1 MDLSER
7 SNLIWDYLSPH
18 QYMKRFGRGLQTLPP
33 LVITVAITGAVQG
46 KEANPN
52 LPETAEEQ
60 AQSTYE
66 AWNAGASLV
75 HVHARRPDALHMMS
89 HDTDRYYEVNTLI
102 RERCPDIIIE
112 DTMAGDLIDNPSGQE
127 IFEWGSLYANP
138 EMSSLDAGPQAFK
151 VKLKRRES
159 PLTGRD
165 SDVVVDTAFTT
176 TYGETEALAKEMR
189 RLGIKPEFEVFN
201 SGQYTLVDNLV
212 DQQLVEPPHWVQ
224 FVLGGH
230 NANYPTPIDVMH
242 MIQNMPSESMFSVI
256 GIGAYQLPLHVL
268 SIILG
273 GHVRVGMED
282 NVYYRRGEL
291 ATSNA
296 QFVERIVRIA
306 NELGRE
312 VATPAQARQML
323 GLPATP
329 TEYPRKELQPADA
342 GAHPR

>member
-1 MDLSER
+1 M
-7 SNLIWDYLSPH
+7 
-18 QYMKRFGRGLQTLPP
+18 
-33 LVITVAITGAVQG
+33 
-46 KEANPN
+46 
-52 LPETAEEQ
+52 
-60 AQSTYE
+60 
-66 AWNAGASLV
+66 
-75 HVHARRPDALHMMS
+75 
-89 HDTDRYYEVNTLI
+89 
-102 RERCPDIIIE
+102 
-112 DTMAGDLIDNPSGQE
+112 
-127 IFEWGSLYANP
+127 
-138 EMSSLDAGPQAFK
+138 
-151 VKLKRRES
+151 
-159 PLTGRD
+159 
-165 SDVVVDTAFTT
+165 
-176 TYGETEALAKEMR
+176 
-189 RLGIKPEFEVFN
+189 
-201 SGQYTLVDNLV
+201 
-212 DQQLVEPPHWVQ
+212 
-224 FVLGGH
+224 
-230 NANYPTPIDVMH
+230 DVMH